1 MIKRIINNLGE
12 YICYCTTGRTKVPL
26 LTLSSRSSSCRLSWS
41 ASQVSAGVHQHC
53 SVRKKSTDKI
63 NTKTFKVKGKFW
75 ENKHLHQRKFV
86 GMAAN
91 AHEIK
96 ETLYHGNQVIW
107 LLYVECP
114 ELVCY
119 HTTWKNRPYGAVSP
133 SAGWLLRGPYF
144 CDYCM
149 NWVCLS
155 SVCEMELCMNNKYSC
170 ESSCHHPSLYRCMS
184 KSGKVWKLSF
194 NADVT
199 QHVRIIYV
207 TPAIYWEFA
216 WELHSELCWFLSSN
230 DSTDSLHIW
239 ILPYKNCNVD
249 EVID

>member
-12 YICYCTTGRTKVPL
+12 YICYGMTGRTKVPL

-41 ASQVSAGVHQHC
+41 ASQVSAGAHQHC
-53 SVRKKSTDKI
+53 SVRKKCTDKI
-63 NTKTFKVKGKFW
+63 NTKTFKVKGNFW

-86 GMAAN
+86 GMATN

-107 LLYVECP
+107 LLYFECP

-133 SAGWLLRGPYF
+133 SAGWLLQGPYF

-155 SVCEMELCMNNKYSC
+155 LRLWYAFKLVSIINF
-170 ESSCHHPSLYRCMS
+170 SSYQRIDTDHNWHIRRGRKFHPAS
-184 KSGKVWKLSF
+184 K
-194 NADVT
+194 
-199 QHVRIIYV
+199 
-207 TPAIYWEFA
+207 
-216 WELHSELCWFLSSN
+216 
-230 DSTDSLHIW
+230 
-239 ILPYKNCNVD
+239 
-249 EVID
+249 